1 MLSGRLLRP
10 NDGRRLA
17 AASVVL
23 KAKLIANDAAASG
36 GSVKKAVDAI
46 DTVEVFAALS
56 DVEQALG
63 ITSSAAGFSPAQIAR
78 DAQLRRIVGGGQP
91 ESLRGRQ
98 NVAAAAVGGPAAV
111 LGQALKSGLG
121 AEIHQA
127 EQAVQKAEASGDAIG
142 LSQAHERLTL
152 ARVEGRSSCR
162 GYLTWGCYGP
172 SR

>member
-1 MLSGRLLRP
+1 MKALARLEMLSGRLPRP

-63 ITSSAAGFSPAQIAR
+63 ITSSAAGFSPAQIAA

-91 ESLRGRQ
+91 G
-98 NVAAAAVGGPAAV
+98 VASRPP
-111 LGQALKSGLG
+111 
-121 AEIHQA
+121 
-127 EQAVQKAEASGDAIG
+127 EAS
-142 LSQAHERLTL
+142 LLL
-152 ARVEGRSSCR
+152 
-162 GYLTWGCYGP
+162 P
-172 SR
+172 SVVRRRFWAKR